1 MKDEISEEV
10 YTILTDLQK
19 LSDADRILSNIAP
32 GCSTIIPD
40 EEFKDIRLKLYNWIM
55 EHFKKIGVK

>member
-10 YTILTDLQK
+10 YTLLTDFQK
-19 LSDADRILSNIAP
+19 LSDADRILSNIVP

-40 EEFKDIRLKLYNWIM
+40 KEFKDIRRKINIWMMKHLKKLRT
-55 EHFKKIGVK
+55 E